1 VIVADGRMD
10 GFVGGACSREIVRR
24 QGLEALS
31 AREPRLVQIR
41 PEGAPAGFAPHAN
54 HVVIPMSC
62 ASEGAEDV
70 YIEPYAPAP
79 LLVIAGFSPV
89 AEALAG
95 VAQALEWDCARVV
108 SAEEATDLAPSN
120 MPVVTL
126 DGIDEYLNGL
136 AAAGRPLD
144 AAVVAS
150 QGHYD
155 ELALEALLGVP
166 PGYLGLIAS
175 RKRGAAVRDLL
186 IEGGARPAAVG
197 GIHNP
202 AGLEIGAT
210 TPGDVA
216 VSIMAQIVQ
225 CRHTGSANASAQPCP
240 IASAPAGTPALAM
253 DPVCHM
259 EVAMATAMHTTVHEG
274 ATYYFCCAHCKI
286 GFAQDPTRYLV
297 PMGPA

>member
-1 VIVADGRMD
+1 MQSRR
-10 GFVGGACSREIVRR
+10 VGA
-24 QGLEALS
+24 GL
-31 AREPRLVQIR
+31 
-41 PEGAPAGFAPHAN
+41 
-54 HVVIPMSC
+54 
-62 ASEGAEDV
+62 
-70 YIEPYAPAP
+70 
-79 LLVIAGFSPV
+79 
-89 AEALAG
+89 
-95 VAQALEWDCARVV
+95 
-108 SAEEATDLAPSN
+108 
-120 MPVVTL
+120 
-126 DGIDEYLNGL
+126 DEYLNGL

-155 ELALEALLGVP
+155 ELALEALLRVP

-225 CRHTGSANASAQPCP
+225 CRHTGSANASAQLLAACRHLRGIARTASPQPC
-240 IASAPAGTPALAM
+240 SLAYRTSISESGSTNWV
-253 DPVCHM
+253 DS
-259 EVAMATAMHTTVHEG
+259 
-274 ATYYFCCAHCKI
+274 
-286 GFAQDPTRYLV
+286 
-297 PMGPA
+297 